1 MSKAAKLALEIAND
15 LFTDGSGRKGD
26 HLQITNGV
34 PPNDV
39 YLAGWS
45 ESAVAGRVARIL
57 EPHLVGEWLPIESAP
72 KNGKIILGFCD
83 ARICTQGL
91 VKAIW
96 SARKGFWVSLDG
108 AEGYDLTHWQPLPP
122 PPKGEQSHE

>member
-57 EPHLVGEWLPIESAP
+57 EPHLVRAWKPIESAP
-72 KNGKIILGFCD
+72 KDTPVVLGSVDCEIIGHGYAQHITEL
-83 ARICTQGL
+83 CT
-91 VKAIW
+91 
-96 SARKGFWVSLDG
+96 
-108 AEGYDLTHWQPLPP
+108 EGHAPTHWQFDPV
-122 PPKGEQSHE
+122 PPKGEQSA